1 MDAEGPCEQ
10 VKSWLTVIKIA
21 GQPWQIYPQNR
32 EIDEAAPDRPVAVA
46 AGIGAPALPG

>member
-10 VKSWLTVIKIA
+10 VKSWLTVIKMP
-21 GQPWQIYPQNR
+21 GNPGRFTRKTR
-32 EIDEAAPDRPVAVA
+32 EIDEAAPDRPVVVA